1 MIPAIKVKQIKELI
15 ALGKT
20 YRAIER
26 ITGVS
31 RNTIGSI
38 KNGKRDRDESLRSI
52 NGNVS
57 HLPFRE
63 LPKAECPTCHKIG
76 YHPCVECRANECDSV
91 GKRKARIRYDAICG
105 IEASDIFHLQLA
117 EEELERAR
125 EIQRVKNAS

>member
-1 MIPAIKVKQIKELI
+1 MIPPIKVKQVQELL

-31 RNTIGSI
+31 RNTIGGI
-38 KNGKRDRDESLRSI
+38 KNGKHREESLRAI
-52 NGNVS
+52 NGNGLS
-57 HLPFRE
+57 YLPLRE

-76 YHPCVECRANECDSV
+76 YHPCVECRAKECDSI

-105 IEASDIFHLQLA
+105 IGAEDIFPLQLTA
-117 EEELERAR
+117 EELERAR
-125 EIQRVKNAS
+125 EIQQVKNAS